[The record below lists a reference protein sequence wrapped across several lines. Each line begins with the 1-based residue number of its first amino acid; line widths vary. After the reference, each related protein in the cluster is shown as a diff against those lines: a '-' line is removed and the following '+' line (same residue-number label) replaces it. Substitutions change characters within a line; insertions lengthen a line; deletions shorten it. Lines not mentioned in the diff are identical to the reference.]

1 MGWIWPRQLE
11 SPTDRLS
18 PMETI
23 KGPHPSTLDE
33 VKLLKECDV
42 EFGRTTGPG
51 GQNRNRRDTATTITH
66 RPTGVVAAASE
77 RRTQAQNRSRAVF
90 RLRMKM
96 AAVIRT
102 HTHHE
107 HHKCSKLWNER
118 RQGKMIL
125 VNPMHQDYPSLVAE
139 ALDDRSQTIRRR
151 GCRRRPGREH
161 VPAGQAGPQQQ
172 AMLRCGESWTRG
184 PGPPASEVDLGF
196 HRDAAEHLDARGDRP
211 VVEVEGG
218 VVERWHRFL
227 IGRAQAH
234 REEAGGDLLAVIGE
248 VLSTHDRKLEWLDTF
263 GSED

>member
-118 RQGKMIL
+118 RQGKMIS

-139 ALDDRSQTIRRR
+139 ALDVIVARRYDVAGAAGVLGVSMSQLAKLVRNNKRCFAVVNR
-151 GCRRRPGREH
+151 GREAKGL
-161 VPAGQAGPQQQ
+161 PR
-172 AMLRCGESWTRG
+172 L
-184 PGPPASEVDLGF
+184 
-196 HRDAAEHLDARGDRP
+196 
-211 VVEVEGG
+211 
-218 VVERWHRFL
+218 
-227 IGRAQAH
+227 
-234 REEAGGDLLAVIGE
+234 
-248 VLSTHDRKLEWLDTF
+248 K
-263 GSED
+263 